1 MSLFNQLR
9 INLGYDSM
17 DLDNNPIPNLYNLD
31 ITSNLELKKTT
42 VDTLLDNTYSNFVSK
57 TVDFF
62 FEKGGNFIYPIVLFE
77 SLLFTETNTIEL
89 SQKIVDL
96 IRKNKVKIVIF
107 YLTEGFYGH
116 WDCEYIWINNLVE
129 KYQIPKNQFIVITSN
144 LLADEK
150 KINKNFTIYPY
161 PFFLNHISFFWKIQ
175 KFHPSTGV
183 YFNDHRGFLS
193 DNIEKN
199 KEYHFLCFNGIPK
212 LHRLLVFSEFLTKPE
227 YKDKFILTM
236 GKTEGDIE
244 KNFYEMVKKGTQG
257 YTIEN
262 KDTILDF
269 FEKYDSRNERIY
281 DKINLAEN
289 GKINGGSINIEVQ
302 RKCFVNVVTETLW
315 DIDSCVFFTEK
326 TLKPIY
332 TCQPFIIVGNP
343 YTLKKLKDYGFQ
355 TFSRWWD
362 ESYDEETDESKRI
375 EKIFKVMR
383 DISTWD
389 KNKCRE
395 TLIEMNEILKNNF
408 RILFTTTEL
417 KKLYSFLKT
426 HDDDIKII

>member
-9 INLGYDSM
+9 INLAYDSM
-17 DLDNNPIPNLYNLD
+17 DSDNNPIPNLYNLE
-31 ITSNLELKKTT
+31 ITSNSELKKMT
-42 VDTLLDNTYSNFVSK
+42 VDTLLDNTYGNFISN

-62 FEKGGNFIYPIVLFE
+62 SEKGINFIYPIVLFE
-77 SLLFTETNTIEL
+77 SLLFTETSTIEL
-89 SQKIVDL
+89 SSKVVDS
-96 IRKNKVKIVIF
+96 IIKNKAKIVIF

-116 WDCEYIWINNLVE
+116 WDCEYNWINDLVRR
-129 KYQIPKNQFIVITSN
+129 YQIQKNQFIVITSN
-144 LLADEK
+144 LLEDEK
-150 KINKNFTIYPY
+150 NIDKNFTIYPY

-175 KFHPSTGV
+175 KFHPSTGG
-183 YFNDHRGFLS
+183 YFKDHRDFLL

-199 KEYHFLCFNGIPK
+199 KEYHFLCFNAIPK

-227 YKDKFILTM
+227 YADKFILTM
-236 GKTEGDIE
+236 GKTEDNSV
-244 KNFYEMVKKGTQG
+244 KNFYEIVKNGIQG
-257 YTIEN
+257 YGLEN
-262 KDTILDF
+262 KNVILDF
-269 FEKYDSRNERIY
+269 FENYDSKNERTY
-281 DKINLAEN
+281 DRINLSEN
-289 GKINGGSINIEVQ
+289 GKSNGGSINVEAH

-315 DIDSCVFFTEK
+315 DIDNCVFFTEK

-343 YTLKKLKDYGFQ
+343 YTLKKLRDYGFQ

-362 ESYDEETDESKRI
+362 ESYDEETDEGLRI

-389 KNKCRE
+389 KDKCRE
-395 TLIEMNEILKNNF
+395 TLVEMNETLKHNF

-426 HDDDIKII
+426 HDDVVKII

>member
-1 MSLFNQLR
+1 M
-9 INLGYDSM
+9 DSK
-17 DLDNNPIPNLYNLD
+17 NNPIPNFYNLD
-31 ITSNLELKKTT
+31 ITSNLELKKMT
-42 VDTLLDNTYSNFVSK
+42 VDTLLDNTYGNFVSNS
-57 TVDFF
+57 VDFF
-62 FEKGGNFIYPIVLFE
+62 FENGEDFIYPIVLFE
-77 SLLFTETNTIEL
+77 SLLFTETTTIEL
-89 SQKIVDL
+89 SQKVVDS
-96 IRKNKVKIVIF
+96 IRKNKAKIVIF

-116 WDCEYIWINNLVE
+116 WDCEYTWINNLVE
-129 KYQIPKNQFIVITSN
+129 RYKFDKSQFIVVTSN
-144 LLADEK
+144 LLAGK
-150 KINKNFTIYPY
+150 KEIDKNFTIYPY

-175 KFHPSTGV
+175 KFHPSTGA
-183 YFNDHRGFLS
+183 YFKDHRDFLL

-199 KEYHFLCFNGIPK
+199 KEYHFLCFNAIPK
-212 LHRLLVFSEFLTKPE
+212 LHRLLVFSEFLTNPE

-236 GKTEGDIE
+236 GKTESDIE
-244 KNFYEMVKKGTQG
+244 KNFYEIVKNGTQE

-281 DKINLAEN
+281 DRINLAEN

-315 DIDSCVFFTEK
+315 DIDNCVFFTEK

-383 DISTWD
+383 DISIWD
-389 KNKCRE
+389 KDKCRE
-395 TLIEMNEILKNNF
+395 TLVEMNETLKHNF

-426 HDDDIKII
+426 HDDDVKII

>member
-1 MSLFNQLR
+1 
-9 INLGYDSM
+9 
-17 DLDNNPIPNLYNLD
+17 
-31 ITSNLELKKTT
+31 
-42 VDTLLDNTYSNFVSK
+42 
-57 TVDFF
+57 
-62 FEKGGNFIYPIVLFE
+62 
-77 SLLFTETNTIEL
+77 
-89 SQKIVDL
+89 
-96 IRKNKVKIVIF
+96 
-107 YLTEGFYGH
+107 LTEGFYGH
-116 WDCEYIWINNLVE
+116 WDCEYTWINNLVE

-395 TLIEMNEILKNNF
+395 TLIEMNEILKHNF

>member
-42 VDTLLDNTYSNFVSK
+42 VDTLLDNTYGNFVSK

-62 FEKGGNFIYPIVLFE
+62 FEKGENFIYPIVLFE

-89 SQKIVDL
+89 SQKIVDS

-199 KEYHFLCFNGIPK
+199 KDYHFLCFNGIPK

-269 FEKYDSRNERIY
+269 FEKYDSRNERTY
-281 DKINLAEN
+281 DRINLSEN
-289 GKINGGSINIEVQ
+289 GKLNGGSINIEVQ

-383 DISTWD
+383 DISAWD

-395 TLIEMNEILKNNF
+395 TLIEMNEILKHNF

>member
-1 MSLFNQLR
+1 LA
-9 INLGYDSM
+9 G
-17 DLDNNPIPNLYNLD
+17 
-31 ITSNLELKKTT
+31 KKEI
-42 VDTLLDNTYSNFVSK
+42 D
-57 TVDFF
+57 
-62 FEKGGNFIYPIVLFE
+62 
-77 SLLFTETNTIEL
+77 
-89 SQKIVDL
+89 
-96 IRKNKVKIVIF
+96 
-107 YLTEGFYGH
+107 
-116 WDCEYIWINNLVE
+116 
-129 KYQIPKNQFIVITSN
+129 
-144 LLADEK
+144 
-150 KINKNFTIYPY
+150 KNFTIYPY

-175 KFHPSTGV
+175 KFHPSTGA
-183 YFNDHRGFLS
+183 YFKDHRDFLL

-199 KEYHFLCFNGIPK
+199 KEYHFLCFNAIPK
-212 LHRLLVFSEFLTKPE
+212 LHRLLVFSEFLTNPE

-236 GKTEGDIE
+236 GKTESDIE
-244 KNFYEMVKKGTQG
+244 KNFYEIVKNGTQE

-281 DKINLAEN
+281 DRINLAEN

-315 DIDSCVFFTEK
+315 DIDNCVFFTEK

-383 DISTWD
+383 DISIWD
-389 KNKCRE
+389 KDKCRE
-395 TLIEMNEILKNNF
+395 TLVEMNETLKHNF

-426 HDDDIKII
+426 HDDDVKII